1 MEKREEYNVIWID
14 DEWDT
19 SGKSFIEICKKRHR
33 IHISAFKTR
42 KEGMNA
48 LEQNLKF
55 WDAVILDAKAFN
67 NSATDEVANV
77 DGLFEARE
85 RLLELRKKRYIPFFV
100 FTRQPDLFK
109 DEMFEKAVRKYYKK
123 DAEGQNKLIADL
135 KKKVGDLPRHQLKV
149 LYHDVM
155 ERLYSLDIEAGED
168 VLNILEAMHYPH
180 EHPDFEPV
188 SHYNKLR
195 KLLEW
200 NFREAN
206 KYGIIPDACIENGIV
221 NLNQSCCYLSGLN
234 CDHIHLRYG
243 DETKKESIV
252 PKHIKDMMFLV
263 LYLGN
268 VNSHTA
274 KLSNN
279 DKDKLERY
287 LKDEVRNSLY
297 LIFSLA
303 LQICEITMWFGRY
316 INDHGN
322 KDENLKKCVKIVGII
337 EQDEGICHVGSKVC
351 LSSKFVQQKGWLGKK
366 VNIVKY
372 SENPNE
378 DSKNMYPYF
387 AYNIQLVEN
396 SGNNSK

>member
-1 MEKREEYNVIWID
+1 
-14 DEWDT
+14 
-19 SGKSFIEICKKRHR
+19 
-33 IHISAFKTR
+33 
-42 KEGMNA
+42 
-48 LEQNLKF
+48 
-55 WDAVILDAKAFN
+55 
-67 NSATDEVANV
+67 
-77 DGLFEARE
+77 
-85 RLLELRKKRYIPFFV
+85 
-100 FTRQPDLFK
+100 
-109 DEMFEKAVRKYYKK
+109 
-123 DAEGQNKLIADL
+123 
-135 KKKVGDLPRHQLKV
+135 
-149 LYHDVM
+149 
-155 ERLYSLDIEAGED
+155 
-168 VLNILEAMHYPH
+168 
-180 EHPDFEPV
+180 
-188 SHYNKLR
+188 
-195 KLLEW
+195 
-200 NFREAN
+200 
-206 KYGIIPDACIENGIV
+206 
-221 NLNQSCCYLSGLN
+221 
-234 CDHIHLRYG
+234 
-243 DETKKESIV
+243 
-252 PKHIKDMMFLV
+252 MMFLV

-268 VNSHTA
+268 VNLHTA